1 MLENKEEQKGIQNS
15 DQLWQEDLAE
25 VQSELTRIMLNDR
38 IKLSFFVVLHN
49 FVWGYVLRL
58 RRRTHGTTLCIS
70 GIGVLSGFI

>member
-15 DQLWQEDLAE
+15 DQLWKEDLAE

-49 FVWGYVLRL
+49 FV
-58 RRRTHGTTLCIS
+58 
-70 GIGVLSGFI
+70 